1 MSTTNAYITL
11 VQSPTEDNAHLDHIA
26 SSTPSW
32 GRNFVLQSRWLEDMP
47 IRWQETKLR
56 VSTFVEINL
65 GMLLILL
72 AQFFFVCMN
81 LGVKQLDSRE
91 VPVHT
96 LEVRA
101 FV

>member
-11 VQSPTEDNAHLDHIA
+11 VQSSTEDNAHLDHIT

-32 GRNFVLQSRWLEDMP
+32 GRSFVPQSRWLGDMP
-47 IRWQETKLR
+47 IRWQETRSR

-72 AQFFFVCMN
+72 AHFFFVCMN

-96 LEVRA
+96 LEVCA